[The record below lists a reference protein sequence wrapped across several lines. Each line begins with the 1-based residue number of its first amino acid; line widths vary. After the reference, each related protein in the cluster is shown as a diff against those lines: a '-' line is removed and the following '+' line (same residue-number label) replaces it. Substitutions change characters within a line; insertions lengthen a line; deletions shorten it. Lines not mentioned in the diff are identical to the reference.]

1 MSASAW
7 VSPQEFH
14 YINNQALKARFN
26 QRWRIELMSEVTRA
40 FSAGG
45 FSLFTNPGALPQA
58 CDEGAPL
65 ALTTYDHHAIFL
77 FLLMLMLL
85 LVIL

>member
-7 VSPQEFH
+7 ASPQEFH
-14 YINNQALKARFN
+14 YINNPALKALQPTLADRTDVGSDS
-26 QRWRIELMSEVTRA
+26 R